1 MERAKLPSQASLAAA
16 ALGFS
21 RHSPLSPLSSRSR
34 LQITRSRRRGSSV
47 LSSRH
52 SPLGFSRHSQPPPR
66 LSPLGFTRS
75 RLSGSLAVA
84 VLTGSP
90 PSSLSTRGDDTA
102 PADEL
107 DLWICRSTFICFARL
122 APFLAAH
129 LLHKV
134 SPFLG
139 FSFDFIFFA
148 RIALRRPRS
157 VFSCE
162 RTLVVWSPSSQVRS
176 MSYDLDRFSAA
187 SEP

>member
-1 MERAKLPSQASLAAA
+1 VSLATRSRRGSRVFSSRHSPLALVFRLLADAVA

-21 RHSPLSPLSSRSR
+21 PLATLLSGS
-34 LQITRSRRRGSSV
+34 LATRSRRRGS
-47 LSSRH
+47 
-52 SPLGFSRHSQPPPR
+52 R
-66 LSPLGFTRS
+66 LSLGFTRS

-129 LLHKV
+129 LLRKV

-139 FSFDFIFFA
+139 FSFDFICFA

-157 VFSCE
+157 VLRNPGLQSFE
-162 RTLVVWSPSSQVRS
+162 EPRS
-176 MSYDLDRFSAA
+176 TII
-187 SEP
+187 

>member
-34 LQITRSRRRGSSV
+34 LQITRSRRRGSRV

-66 LSPLGFTRS
+66 LSPLSRVHSLSPLGFTRS

-90 PSSLSTRGDDTA
+90 PSSLSTRGDKHRA
-102 PADEL
+102 RGRARSV
-107 DLWICRSTFICFARL
+107 DLSIYF
-122 APFLAAH
+122 H
-129 LLHKV
+129 LLRKV

-139 FSFDFIFFA
+139 CSSTFICFIFSFDFICFA
-148 RIALRRPRS
+148 RIALLRPRS
-157 VFSCE
+157 VLSCE
-162 RTLVVWSPSSQVRS
+162 
-176 MSYDLDRFSAA
+176 
-187 SEP
+187 